1 MAIVNGENW
10 NSEINDPC
18 LPKGASME
26 YNYENKK
33 YLVKGVGNYEMCIK
47 TIYPLLMKNMVC
59 IDEPCLFNGIHG
71 PKFNFEKDKFIGIS
85 EYWYT
90 ANDIF
95 QSGGEYNFK
104 TFNAKVKEYCES
116 NWDEILK
123 NSEQGQYSKLDPD
136 KFLKDACFKASWVMN
151 VLHEGFE
158 LPRIGFETEKEDQTE
173 EDKKI
178 TNAHVPFKSADSV
191 EGEELSWT
199 LGKILLFASSQIEPK
214 EGDTEAKQI
223 GIYPSQISGHKFVP
237 GGVLLSSDGDYSTDD
252 EDDDLG
258 GQFSHILYSLIS
270 FWEIPFRKMD
280 K

>member
-1 MAIVNGENW
+1 M
-10 NSEINDPC
+10 
-18 LPKGASME
+18 
-26 YNYENKK
+26 
-33 YLVKGVGNYEMCIK
+33 
-47 TIYPLLMKNMVC
+47 
-59 IDEPCLFNGIHG
+59 
-71 PKFNFEKDKFIGIS
+71 
-85 EYWYT
+85 
-90 ANDIF
+90 
-95 QSGGEYNFK
+95 
-104 TFNAKVKEYCES
+104 KEYCES

-214 EGDTEAKQI
+214 KET
-223 GIYPSQISGHKFVP
+223 PR
-237 GGVLLSSDGDYSTDD
+237 LSKLVYIRVKSLD
-252 EDDDLG
+252 
-258 GQFSHILYSLIS
+258 INLYRVVSCYLVMVI
-270 FWEIPFRKMD
+270 IQLTMKMMIWWSI
-280 K
+280 